1 MVPDIVSAAASTAP
15 GRCAAPPAIFFDD
28 FETAD
33 LGLGRQEFLAEEISG
48 NRQRLLLLWRAPRAL
63 VVGRSDT
70 RLPHFSDA
78 VDRLLA
84 EGWPVLIRRS
94 GGSACPISRG
104 TLQIALAQAV
114 LAGTTI
120 DAAYIEMANMIR
132 TVVGSYGLE
141 AATGRTSNSFC
152 AGRYDISVD
161 GRKVAGLSQH
171 WRQRNG
177 QVAVT
182 TAATVIV
189 EDDPGEIARIVNLFY
204 RVTGSAECCSA
215 SAVGALRQ
223 HLPVDAAL
231 DAPLME
237 DVCSRF
243 AKAARAEW

>member
-1 MVPDIVSAAASTAP
+1 MVPDIASAAASAVP
-15 GRCAAPPAIFFDD
+15 GGCAAPPAIFFDE

-33 LGLGRQEFLAEEISG
+33 LGLRRQELLAEEISG

-63 VVGRSDT
+63 VVGHSDT

-94 GGSACPISRG
+94 GGSACPVSRG
-104 TLQIALAQAV
+104 TLQVALARAL
-114 LAGTTI
+114 LAETTI

-132 TVVGSYGLE
+132 AVLGSYGLE
-141 AATGRTSNSFC
+141 AATGKTANSFC
-152 AGRYDISVD
+152 AGRYDISVE

-171 WRQRNG
+171 WRQRQG
-177 QVAVT
+177 QVTVT

-189 EDDPGEIARIVNLFY
+189 EDAPGEIARIVNLFY
-204 RVTGSAECCSA
+204 RVAGSAEHCSA

-223 HLPVDAAL
+223 HLPADATF
-231 DAPLME
+231 DAPLVK